1 MGTPWLEN
9 SDLGKFFQ
17 ALRFQG
23 AWKIRTLEDSDLGK
37 FKCNLISDGSWK
49 RNRTWKRT
57 ELGKSELGKKNG
69 GRTKK
74 TKKKS
79 QPSLEMFSDLGK
91 KVKKNDTELGDIFGP
106 WKKNR
111 NGAWKNFRN
120 LEKTAK
126 K

>member
-1 MGTPWLEN
+1 M
-9 SDLGKFFQ
+9 
-17 ALRFQG
+17 
-23 AWKIRTLEDSDLGK
+23 EDSDLGK

-69 GRTKK
+69 GWTKK
-74 TKKKS
+74 QKKITT
-79 QPSLEMFSDLGK
+79 ELGNVFGPWK
-91 KVKKNDTELGDIFGP
+91 ESKKNDTELGDIFGP

-126 K
+126 KNKAELGKIFKDLGNKNRAW